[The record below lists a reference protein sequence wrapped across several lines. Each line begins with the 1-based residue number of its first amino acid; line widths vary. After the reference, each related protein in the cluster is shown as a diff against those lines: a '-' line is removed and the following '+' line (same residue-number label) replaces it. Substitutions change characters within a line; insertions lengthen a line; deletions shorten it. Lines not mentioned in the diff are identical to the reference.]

1 MEQSF
6 RKIMIKKHDKQFLN
20 SVIGAINMDGQ
31 EKITTVTFMVPK
43 STILIIL
50 HGETLS

>member
-1 MEQSF
+1 MV
-6 RKIMIKKHDKQFLN
+6 KKHDKPLL
-20 SVIGAINMDGQ
+20 SSAIGPINMDGQ
-31 EKITTVTFMVPK
+31 EKIMTVIFMVPK